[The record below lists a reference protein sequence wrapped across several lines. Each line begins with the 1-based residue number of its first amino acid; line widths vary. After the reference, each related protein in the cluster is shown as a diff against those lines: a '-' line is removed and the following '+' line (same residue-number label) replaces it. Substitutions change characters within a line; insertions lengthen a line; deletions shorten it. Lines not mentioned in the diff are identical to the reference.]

1 MYHDNRVDND
11 IRKRM
16 GKSLIFRYVGQERR
30 DEILRLS
37 EVLRFSEG
45 DVIVREGDQ
54 SDHVFL
60 VINGQVSVTVKD
72 AREDP
77 VYLCTIGEGEIFGEA
92 GIFLKTARTA
102 NVVSLGEARVLRLHR
117 KDLLDFIKR
126 DPSTGIK
133 VLMIIIYGLLKKLRE
148 TNQELAFER
157 KADMGQEDIDDLVE
171 SLLAD

>member
-1 MYHDNRVDND
+1 
-11 IRKRM
+11 M
-16 GKSLIFRYVGQERR
+16 GKSLIFKYVDEARR

-45 DVIVREGDQ
+45 ELIVQEGDE

-60 VINGQVSVTVKD
+60 VLNGQVSVTV
-72 AREDP
+72 EDHEKKP

-102 NVVSLGEARVLRLHR
+102 NVVSLGDSRVLRLHR
-117 KDLLDFIKR
+117 KDLLEFIKH
-126 DPSTGIK
+126 DPSAGIK

-157 KADMGQEDIDDLVE
+157 KGDADQEDIDALVE